1 MATATHIPDFLH
13 SKETEW
19 NSTEIVE
26 EKVTEVAGNKLEIGS
41 QVAETVNTQLGTGTL
56 TGESETFFQA
66 LSVPMV
72 SVDDVTSS
80 QDATSEDV
88 KETTIQHATTI
99 DPQED
104 QREIKAEKSVNKTA
118 ESPLEIE
125 QEKDTEE
132 IKSTVEIEEEK
143 EQQGLL
149 HVIKTDDYITA
160 QTEPRIESAEHE
172 VKVDDGQKEKSDNPL
187 VKETCEETIIEKVE
201 NEEEVKDYDSSMI
214 EINEKTTVI
223 LSKDEDQERKEE
235 GNMLE
240 KDQGEDAV
248 ISSQDTIFEGG
259 LNEKN
264 HQSEGNEPEA
274 VETKESIGED
284 IEETTFQ
291 HATTVAYNATPKD
304 IPKEEVEDKT
314 IDPQRASKTSEN
326 GAKDEREQKQDEDSQ
341 EVKPSVETEERTEQQ
356 GLLHAATA
364 DDGGITEQTE
374 SQVES
379 APHEVK
385 SVEAI
390 QSDEGQKDISDSP
403 LVKEV
408 CEETGSFMV
417 KEVSEETVL
426 EKVESE
432 EGLKLSEIT
441 NTALNENEIAS
452 TIEDE
457 EKKEEVYVSGKGQGG
472 EDDVTSSQDAICED
486 IKETTIDQNVNT
498 VAYSEEGKSLN
509 AVPKETLKEEVEEES
524 NVAQEDKR
532 EQKPEEESV
541 NKFVQSSSE
550 TEHVDDIKEI
560 KPSAE
565 VNSDEAIQ
573 NDEGQKETFDHP
585 SVKEVCEETGSEKVK
600 YTDEVKEARNENEIV
615 TKVEDEEKEQEV
627 ESEEGLKL
635 SESSNIALNENEIA
649 SKVED
654 EEKEQEVYVTGKS
667 QGGGDDVTGSQDAT
681 SEDIKETTVDKP
693 SDAQEASEPYE
704 GEVKE
709 LEFVKTKEGIDEDTE
724 EIKSSVETKEIEEEV
739 IVNDDGQKN
748 KSESPLVKELCE
760 ATGPEKDESID
771 AQEDIREQKTEE
783 GVNKTLESCSEI
795 EQEEDT
801 KEIKHDASQT
811 EPHVESEEP
820 AAKSDEIIQSDEG
833 QKENFDIPLVK
844 EVCEETDSQNVESE
858 EGLKL
863 SDSSNNKLNENETE
877 SKVEDGEKEQEVDVS
892 GKGQD
897 GEDDVTSSQ
906 DAACEDIKET
916 TIGED
921 ATTTDQSEMT
931 KEILREESKDISS
944 DRKEAS
950 EKRDNGAEDKSEQKP
965 EETVNEIV
973 QSSSEIKASV
983 ETEQQGSLHVSTTDD
998 CITTQTESEV
1008 ESAEHEVKSEE
1019 AIEGDDGQKENVE
1032 IPSVKAVVYEETG
1045 SEKVEYTEEVKE
1057 ATNENDIVTEYEE
1070 KEQAAYV
1077 SGNGQ
1082 GSGDDVTGSKDAA
1095 CHEDIKG
1102 TTIGQT
1108 KELEEKIDEEAVVS
1122 DDGQIEKSES
1132 PLVKEVCE
1140 VTSLEKAESQKEVK
1154 DFDSSSYEKEIVSK
1168 EENQE
1173 KEQAVTLSDEIQGG
1187 EEETEDKSIDAQE
1200 DKREQKPDESVNR
1213 TVETCSEIKQEEDTK
1228 EIKPSVETEEK
1239 VDCITTQ
1246 RESQVEGVED
1256 EVKSDD
1262 GKKES
1267 FDSPSVKEVCEETD
1281 SEKVEYKEEVKHSDS
1296 SYEEIKSEIPMVK
1309 ETDSE
1314 KAENEEGFKLS
1325 TSSNITLN
1333 ENEIMTKAEDEE
1345 KEQAAYMSGKGQGSG
1360 DDVTSLQ
1367 DAACEDI
1374 KETTIGQTKELEE
1387 KIDEEAIVSDDGQTE
1402 KFESPLVKE
1411 VCEATGIEKVESEEG
1426 LKDIESF
1433 STPLNEN
1440 EIVSKEENEEKEQA
1454 VTMSDEIQGGGDNV
1468 TTVVYSEE
1476 AEDKSI
1482 DAQEDKREQ
1491 KPDESVNRTVE
1502 TCSEIEQEEDT
1513 KEIKPSVETEKLHAV
1528 ANVDCI
1534 TAQTETQ
1541 VEGAEHELK
1550 SDDDGQ
1556 KEGFD
1561 SPSVKEVCEETDSE
1575 KVEYKE
1581 EVKSFDSSSSV
1592 VETNVNEEK
1601 VDEDS
1606 IVNDDGQPEKS
1617 ERHLDKEVCEVTSS
1631 ENAESEVGLKHFES
1645 SSRALNEDEIAYKE
1659 EKQEKEQE
1667 LKISEEVQGG
1677 QDDVI
1682 SSQKDIKETMIGQH
1696 ATTLAY
1702 FEEGLDQNEM
1712 TKEIIKEEDDKSNDA
1727 QEEKREQKPE
1737 ESVNK
1742 IVESCSEIEQ
1752 EKDTEESK
1760 PSVEIEEETE
1770 KQTESQVESA
1780 ENEVKSDV
1788 AIQSDDVQ
1796 EETFNSP
1803 PVKEVNEE
1811 TGSQKNEYEEEV
1823 KHSGSSYTEMKSESP
1838 VVKEVCEE
1846 TVSQKVE
1853 SEEGL
1858 KLSDSSKMG
1867 LNEVEVVSK
1876 VEDQEKGEEV
1886 HVSGQSGQEDDVI
1899 SSQEETC
1906 EDIKETTIGQ
1916 HVTTVAYIEEGQ
1928 ALSSIPREIL
1938 NEEVQNE
1945 SSDAQEASEQYE
1957 SEANDKIEQNP
1968 EESVNKVENTEEIK
1982 PSVETDEN
1990 EKVMITGNEEDVSES
2005 DDGRKE
2011 NSDNLSI
2018 KEVSEETHAEKV
2030 EFEGVELSNKDGDQE
2045 KEPER
2050 IISEEDQRIDDVTCS
2065 QDATSVED
2073 LPEKKDGGEGKEPEF
2088 VKPRESIEEDTEEV
2102 KSSVETKEMEEKI
2115 DEEAIVKDYG
2125 QTEKS
2130 ESPLVKELCEATVSE
2145 KPESELNE
2153 NEIASKDENQ
2163 EKEHELKMP
2172 EEVQGGGDDVI
2183 SSSEDIKET
2192 TIGQHEE
2199 QEITEQKPV
2208 ESVHRIEDTK
2218 ETEQSVEKDEKKE
2231 QVKITEPEVKVIE
2244 SDIKE
2249 VCEETRS
2256 ERVEFEGVEL
2266 FDKDEDQEKEQERII
2281 SEENQGKDDVTCS
2294 QDATFIEDLPRGS
2307 IEKDTEEVKFSV
2319 EIREIEEKNDEEL
2332 KHFES
2337 SSKAFNQDEIVSKE
2351 ENQEKEQV
2359 QGGGDDVISSSEDT
2373 KETLTAQHV
2382 TTVVESEEGQDQSA
2396 MTKEILREE
2405 AEEETEQKP
2414 EESVNK
2420 IVESCSEIEQ
2430 EKDTEEIKP
2439 SVDVI
2444 SSEDAT
2450 FEDKKETT
2458 VDQHVTT
2465 VAYLEEG
2472 QALSSMPKET
2482 PKEEEE
2488 EEKSSD
2494 AQEVVCISTQM
2505 ESQEETTENK
2515 EKNESEEGVKA
2526 IETFKDEDQ
2535 GTEGQSKDNE
2545 EKIDQEVLVNDDG
2558 QTEKSESPLVKEV
2571 CEVIGSEKV
2580 ESELNEDETVS
2591 KEEIQEKE
2599 QEVTMSEKVKGGGD
2613 DVISSQNASIEDVKE
2628 TTIGQHATTVAYFE
2642 EGQDHSE
2649 MTKESLGEEAKDKS
2663 TDVQEA
2669 SKQYEATKIEKE
2681 AIESDGDLKEYS
2693 DSPSIEEVCEEP
2705 DLKKNVSE
2713 EGTELS
2719 GSSDMNLNEKEI
2731 AIISKDEDQEKEQER
2746 NMPDKDHGQDAVAAY
2761 EEDLQVNE
2769 HEFVETRESI
2779 KEDNEVIRTSVE
2791 TEESM
2796 EQEELPRAIT
2806 EDICIPTQ
2814 MESQKETMET
2824 EETNKESI
2832 ENDDGK
2838 MENPFIHSVKE
2849 VCDETSLEKVEY
2861 EEGIKAIETFKD
2873 EDQETDK
2880 VDMSAEGQ
2888 GEDNVTSSQV
2898 AASEEDLQKEN
2909 HQEPEFVKTK
2919 ETIEVDTEEIKSS
2932 VETTETEVKEETL
2945 ENEEKIEE
2953 EVIVNDDSQ
2962 TEKPESPLVKEVC
2975 EVTGLEKA
2983 ESELNENE
2991 IVSKEEI
2998 QEKEKELKMSEE
3010 VKGGGDDVIISSL
3023 NVSSEQKTT
3032 EETPDYSEKEK
3043 AEIKI
3048 LPIENLE
3055 SVSQVQIP
3063 EVVPKSEDSNQKE
3076 ESLTSAT
3083 ATCEDEDKET
3093 ITKEISSDET
3103 TEIKEVEGTN
3113 DLKEQIVEEESYSTE
3128 LQEKSTEDQKEIVNE
3143 ISYSDSTAI
3152 KNPEVTEVRA
3162 DAQIVQEDLEIAE
3175 DSSCES
3181 KVSFTTQASKTD
3193 MKEDAEKSV
3202 IISEEVKGDNE
3213 DEKSEEEEHEV
3224 RTKEISSTENLE
3236 QPGELKPTSELVIED
3251 TKPQPV
3257 ETDITSENIIK
3268 DQISESR
3275 EKELVDGKGNME
3287 EDVTLAPESQNETIN
3302 NVMLTNEVAV
3312 ETENEVKGQIS
3323 EKDICPTELD
3333 KTISEIIEDG
3343 ITKKDEKLSHDDIK
3357 DTKDDTTKGENWFLD
3372 ERTRETEAVEEQSGG
3387 LDEVS
3392 EETSTDLNE
3401 KTDVEPREDVNQNLE
3416 LHGEVKPITELV
3428 TEEDQVKETKPE
3440 PELQSDITS
3449 ENIIKEYANQKEL
3462 TDEIEYSKPIPPE
3475 NTEVKAESPIELENE
3490 FEKKEKDDE
3499 LISEIQNPEPTLKK
3513 EMKEE
3518 HLEATKYTCE
3528 TLTDGLLSEKKF
3540 ESTVPP
3546 EELTS
3551 STPKDQT
3558 NELIPETEKTKIE
3571 HISISNKD
3579 QNLEFTKEEFTKTLV
3594 TEEKTLESINQEN
3607 QIEQKKEADENIE
3620 KETQTEKEL
3629 DEPVT
3634 PDTAA
3639 KEDLEI
3645 SQKHVTDDL
3654 TKISQNESIEKKLST
3669 QNKDG
3674 SYEPTAKSL
3683 IVEPEDKTSGTE
3695 PQCSNEVLKEE
3706 KKTSDEKEKTQT
3718 SEPAKISLSDMLQ
3731 EQTKENSKVAET
3743 LIEEREIDLKKYE
3756 KVDKEGTGD
3765 KEAKTDEENEEEDDE
3780 DNQMTDAPVM
3790 VEASKDIEVKAHKK
3804 SHNILSG
3811 VGSKV
3816 KHSIAKVK
3824 KAITGKSSHPKPSS
3838 PKEKDQVI
3846 T

>member
-1 MATATHIPDFLH
+1 MATETHIPDFLL

-19 NSTEIVE
+19 KSSEIVE
-26 EKVTEVAGNKLEIGS
+26 ERVTEVAGKKLEIRS

-56 TGESETFFQA
+56 TGESGIFFQA

-88 KETTIQHATTI
+88 KEMNTSQHATTVAYLKEQDLNERPREILKEEI
-99 DPQED
+99 DDKSVDQEKEQEVYVSEIGQGGGNDVTSSQNAIIEDKEETTVQHATTQED
-104 QREIKAEKSVNKTA
+104 QIEIKAEESVNKIV
-118 ESPLEIE
+118 ESSLEIE
-125 QEKDTEE
+125 QEEDTEE
-132 IKSTVEIEEEK
+132 IKPSVEIEEEK
-143 EQQGLL
+143 EQQELL

-172 VKVDDGQKEKSDNPL
+172 VKVDDGQKEKSDNQL

-201 NEEEVKDYDSSMI
+201 NEEEVKDYDSSKI

-248 ISSQDTIFEGG
+248 ISSQDMIFEGG

-264 HQSEGNEPEA
+264 HQNEGNEPEA

-284 IEETTFQ
+284 IEETAFQ
-291 HATTVAYNATPKD
+291 DATTVAYNATPKD

-314 IDPQRASKTSEN
+314 IDPQEASKTSEN

-364 DDGGITEQTE
+364 DDDGITKQTE
-374 SQVES
+374 SQVDS

-385 SVEAI
+385 REEAT
-390 QSDEGQKDISDSP
+390 QSDEGQKEISDSP

-432 EGLKLSEIT
+432 EGLQLSEST

-452 TIEDE
+452 KTEDE
-457 EKKEEVYVSGKGQGG
+457 EKEEEVYVSGKGQGG

-486 IKETTIDQNVNT
+486 IKETTIDQHVTT
-498 VAYSEEGKSLN
+498 VAYLEEGKSLN
-509 AVPKETLKEEVEEES
+509 AVPKEILKEEAEEKS

-532 EQKPEEESV
+532 EQNPEESV
-541 NKFVQSSSE
+541 NQFVQSSSE
-550 TEHVDDIKEI
+550 TEHVGNIKEI

-573 NDEGQKETFDHP
+573 SDEGQKESFDHP
-585 SVKEVCEETGSEKVK
+585 SVKEVCEETGSKKVE

-654 EEKEQEVYVTGKS
+654 EEKEQEVYVIGKS

-709 LEFVKTKEGIDEDTE
+709 LEFVKTKEGIEEDTE

-739 IVNDDGQKN
+739 KVNDDGKKN
-748 KSESPLVKELCE
+748 TSETPLVKEVCE
-760 ATGPEKDESID
+760 ATSSEKDESTD

-858 EGLKL
+858 
-863 SDSSNNKLNENETE
+863 
-877 SKVEDGEKEQEVDVS
+877 DGEKEQEVDVS
-892 GKGQD
+892 VKGQD
-897 GEDDVTSSQ
+897 GGDDVTSSQ

-921 ATTTDQSEMT
+921 ATTMDQSEMT
-931 KEILREESKDISS
+931 KEILKEESKDILS
-944 DRKEAS
+944 DGKEAS
-950 EKRDNGAEDKSEQKP
+950 EKHDNGAEDKSEQKP
-965 EETVNEIV
+965 EETVNDII
-973 QSSSEIKASV
+973 QSSSEIEQEEDTEEIKPSV
-983 ETEQQGSLHVSTTDD
+983 ETEEKTDD
-998 CITTQTESEV
+998 CIATQTESEV
-1008 ESAEHEVKSEE
+1008 ESTEHEVKSEE
-1019 AIEGDDGQKENVE
+1019 AIQGDGGQKENVE
-1032 IPSVKAVVYEETG
+1032 IPSVKAVYEETG

-1057 ATNENDIVTEYEE
+1057 ATNENDIVTEDEE

-1082 GSGDDVTGSKDAA
+1082 GSGDDVTSSKDAA
-1095 CHEDIKG
+1095 CEDIKG

-1122 DDGQIEKSES
+1122 DDGQTEKSEI

-1168 EENQE
+1168 EENHE
-1173 KEQAVTLSDEIQGG
+1173 KEQAITLSDEIQGG

-1213 TVETCSEIKQEEDTK
+1213 SVETCSEIKQEEDTE

-1239 VDCITTQ
+1239 VDCITAQ
-1246 RESQVEGVED
+1246 IESQVEGAEH
-1256 EVKSDD
+1256 EVKSDEASQTDD

-1281 SEKVEYKEEVKHSDS
+1281 SEKVEYEEEVKHSDS
-1296 SYEEIKSEIPMVK
+1296 SYEEIIKSESPMVK

-1325 TSSNITLN
+1325 TSSNITVN

-1374 KETTIGQTKELEE
+1374 KETTIGHTKELEE
-1387 KIDEEAIVSDDGQTE
+1387 KIDEEAIVSDDRQTE

-1433 STPLNEN
+1433 STPLN
-1440 EIVSKEENEEKEQA
+1440 ENEEKEQA

-1491 KPDESVNRTVE
+1491 KPDESVNRSVD

-1513 KEIKPSVETEKLHAV
+1513 EEIKPSVETEKLHAV
-1528 ANVDCI
+1528 TNVDSI

-1556 KEGFD
+1556 KESFD

-1601 VDEDS
+1601 IDKDA

-1645 SSRALNEDEIAYKE
+1645 SSRALNEDEIASKE
-1659 EKQEKEQE
+1659 ENQEKEQE

-1682 SSQKDIKETMIGQH
+1682 NSSEGIKETMIGQSI
-1696 ATTLAY
+1696 
-1702 FEEGLDQNEM
+1702 EEGQDQNAM

-1796 EETFNSP
+1796 EETFNNP

-1811 TGSQKNEYEEEV
+1811 TSSQKNEYDEEV
-1823 KHSGSSYTEMKSESP
+1823 KHSDSSYTDMKSESP

-1867 LNEVEVVSK
+1867 LNEVEIVSK
-1876 VEDQEKGEEV
+1876 VEDREKGEEV
-1886 HVSGQSGQEDDVI
+1886 HVSGQSGQGDDVI

-1916 HVTTVAYIEEGQ
+1916 HITAVAYIEEGQ

-1938 NEEVQNE
+1938 NEELQNE

-1990 EKVMITGNEEDVSES
+1990 EKVMITGNEEDVIES

-2018 KEVSEETHAEKV
+2018 KEVSHAEKV
-2030 EFEGVELSNKDGDQE
+2030 EFEGVELSKKDGDQE

-2073 LPEKKDGGEGKEPEF
+2073 LPEKKYDGEGKEPEF
-2088 VKPRESIEEDTEEV
+2088 VKPREGIEEDTEEV

-2115 DEEAIVKDYG
+2115 DEEAIVNDYG

-2130 ESPLVKELCEATVSE
+2130 ESPMVKELCEAPGSQ
-2145 KPESELNE
+2145 KAESELNE
-2153 NEIASKDENQ
+2153 NEIASKEENQ
-2163 EKEHELKMP
+2163 EKEQELKMQ
-2172 EEVQGGGDDVI
+2172 EEVQGGGDDVT
-2183 SSSEDIKET
+2183 SSEDATFEDIKET
-2192 TIGQHEE
+2192 TIDQHVTAVDKSNDA
-2199 QEITEQKPV
+2199 QEASDQYENEKQETTEQKPV
-2208 ESVHRIEDTK
+2208 ESVNRIENTE
-2218 ETEQSVEKDEKKE
+2218 ETETSVEKDEKKE
-2231 QVKITEPEVKVIE
+2231 QVNITEPEVKVIE
-2244 SDIKE
+2244 SDVKE

-2256 ERVEFEGVEL
+2256 EKVEFEGVEL
-2266 FDKDEDQEKEQERII
+2266 FDKDEDQEREQERIV

-2307 IEKDTEEVKFSV
+2307 IEEDTEEVKYSV
-2319 EIREIEEKNDEEL
+2319 ETRGIEEKNDEEL

-2337 SSKAFNQDEIVSKE
+2337 SSKTLNQDEIVSKE

-2373 KETLTAQHV
+2373 KETLTGQHV

-2396 MTKEILREE
+2396 KDK
-2405 AEEETEQKP
+2405 TEQNP
-2414 EESVNK
+2414 EESINK
-2420 IVESCSEIEQ
+2420 IVESCSEIEK
-2430 EKDTEEIKP
+2430 EEDTKEMKP
-2439 SVDVI
+2439 SD
-2444 SSEDAT
+2444 D
-2450 FEDKKETT
+2450 
-2458 VDQHVTT
+2458 
-2465 VAYLEEG
+2465 G
-2472 QALSSMPKET
+2472 QT
-2482 PKEEEE
+2482 
-2488 EEKSSD
+2488 EK
-2494 AQEVVCISTQM
+2494 V
-2505 ESQEETTENK
+2505 
-2515 EKNESEEGVKA
+2515 ESEEGVKA
-2526 IETFKDEDQ
+2526 IETFKDDDQ

-2545 EKIDQEVLVNDDG
+2545 ENIEEEVIVNDDG

-2580 ESELNEDETVS
+2580 EAELNENETVS

-2599 QEVTMSEKVKGGGD
+2599 QEVTMSEKVTGGGD
-2613 DVISSQNASIEDVKE
+2613 DVISSQNAFTEDVKE
-2628 TTIGQHATTVAYFE
+2628 TTIGQHAITVAYFE

-2649 MTKESLGEEAKDKS
+2649 TTKESLGEEAKDKS

-2681 AIESDGDLKEYS
+2681 AIESDGDLKEKS
-2693 DSPSIEEVCEEP
+2693 DIPSIEEVCEEP

-2731 AIISKDEDQEKEQER
+2731 AIISKDEDQEKEQEL
-2746 NMPDKDHGQDAVAAY
+2746 NMPDKDHGQDAVASF

-2769 HEFVETRESI
+2769 HEFVETREII

-2796 EQEELPRAIT
+2796 EQEELPHAIT
-2806 EDICIPTQ
+2806 EGICIPTQ
-2814 MESQKETMET
+2814 MESQKETTET

-2838 MENPFIHSVKE
+2838 MEKPSIHSVKE
-2849 VCDETSLEKVEY
+2849 ECDETSSEKVEY
-2861 EEGIKAIETFKD
+2861 EEGVKAIETFKD

-2909 HQEPEFVKTK
+2909 HQEPEFVETK
-2919 ETIEVDTEEIKSS
+2919 ESIEVDTEEIKSS
-2932 VETTETEVKEETL
+2932 VETTETELKEETF

-2953 EVIVNDDSQ
+2953 EVIVNDDGQ
-2962 TEKPESPLVKEVC
+2962 TEKSESSLVKEVC

-2991 IVSKEEI
+2991 TVSKEEI

-3010 VKGGGDDVIISSL
+3010 VKDGGDYVIISSL

-3032 EETPDYSEKEK
+3032 EETPDSEKEK
-3043 AEIKI
+3043 EEIKI
-3048 LPIENLE
+3048 LPIEDLE

-3083 ATCEDEDKET
+3083 ATCVDEDKET
-3093 ITKEISSDET
+3093 VTKEISSDET
-3103 TEIKEVEGTN
+3103 TEIKQVEGTN
-3113 DLKEQIVEEESYSTE
+3113 DLKEQIVKEDSHSTE

-3143 ISYSDSTAI
+3143 VSYSDPI
-3152 KNPEVTEVRA
+3152 PVGNPEVTEVGA
-3162 DAQIVQEDLEIAE
+3162 DNQIAQKDLEIAE
-3175 DSSCES
+3175 DISCES
-3181 KVSFTTQASKTD
+3181 KVSSTIQASETD

-3202 IISEEVKGDNE
+3202 IISEEVQGDNE
-3213 DEKSEEEEHEV
+3213 DEAPKEERIPDVENDAALEPQVNLPNTESPVYLSKSGESTKQALESVFDVQTSEVVADSEDSKVEEECIVSATAKYTDEKNGEEEHEV
-3224 RTKEISSTENLE
+3224 RTKEISCTENLK

-3257 ETDITSENIIK
+3257 ESDITSENIIK

-3302 NVMLTNEVAV
+3302 NAMLTDKVAV
-3312 ETENEVKGQIS
+3312 ETKNEVKG
-3323 EKDICPTELD
+3323 D

-3343 ITKKDEKLSHDDIK
+3343 ITKKDENLSH
-3357 DTKDDTTKGENWFLD
+3357 DTTKGENCFLD
-3372 ERTRETEAVEEQSGG
+3372 ARTRETEPVEEKS
-3387 LDEVS
+3387 DEV
-3392 EETSTDLNE
+3392 STDLNE
-3401 KTDVEPREDVNQNLE
+3401 ITQVEPREDVNQNLE

-3499 LISEIQNPEPTLKK
+3499 LICEIQNPEATLKK

-3518 HLEATKYTCE
+3518 HLEATNDTCE
-3528 TLTDGLLSEKKF
+3528 TLMDGLLCEKKF
-3540 ESTVPP
+3540 VSMVPP

-3551 STPKDQT
+3551 STP
-3558 NELIPETEKTKIE
+3558 
-3571 HISISNKD
+3571 
-3579 QNLEFTKEEFTKTLV
+3579 
-3594 TEEKTLESINQEN
+3594 EEKTLESINQEN

-3639 KEDLEI
+3639 KKDLEI

-3654 TKISQNESIEKKLST
+3654 TNISQNESIERKLST

-3695 PQCSNEVLKEE
+3695 PHCSNEVLKEE